1 MLLEAPSGF
10 KASGAPLHLD
20 QGQRRLVSDGF
31 VRLSPNVAYPLQ
43 YALSTQGP
51 VVVSADASNWETYG
65 GGIFDGCG
73 RNAAVNH
80 AVLAVGYGR
89 SPQGKYW
96 IIRNS
101 WGREWG
107 ESGHMRLLRFEDA
120 VDDRLKK
127 RGRGWPKLVIFLR
140 VFHGSF
146 TDLDEIFLPSFYR
159 FWPRREFWRSA
170 LSITGTIP
178 DCLFTSNGFG
188 VSELALHPSEDRPS
202 NYGYIQQA
210 HSYLEADLRIYEKR
224 PLLLEMLQ
232 VPDLK
237 DLYLLLADADM
248 AFTTFIHPVLLFDRP
263 FFDNSSTARGP
274 VPRVHGV
281 WGRRAE
287 GSITEEAMFRSTVP
301 VADFM
306 DQPPWIFRARDLPE
320 LRARVTQGV
329 FSNLHRFF
337 VSAYTKE
344 RMLAGDPP
352 VALLRWR
359 SRSSPSWRRWI
370 LRFHS
375 NRSAELPFAEM
386 QIAWID
392 PKDQNV
398 TAEASV
404 AYETFTWSTA
414 MGVVWRC
421 AHPYQLHSLHDRSAA
436 HINILF
442 NNLFWQTGAGA
453 DGTYRWLFRRP
464 AFEVDPEERDVMG
477 GAVTLDH
484 LRSYHITAKLGEHL
498 FQSFPLSRYHVE
510 LLRRHDLA
518 STESVRELLS
528 ALGHST
534 PCLDH
539 PHGFKVMKH
548 WNSLKTKRHFAD
560 HNQSLRDRMM
570 PNSRHTQ
577 WQMCLYDFFINTSQG
592 EAGSMDVPGLEL
604 CDEMLAAHCS
614 GATFLDLRKECWEK
628 TWECFLWRL
637 ILLLNQHIDNNPFL
651 SSSCRL
657 LYRPGLDL
665 SQDQSYLS
673 SGERMEIENQRRP
686 ACQAAE
692 QSILAREHLD
702 GSSLGL
708 SFNYYQVLAS
718 TCEIFDLGHLL
729 QCHLE
734 QLQVL
739 QSDLLSS
746 AWSHLRP

>member
-1 MLLEAPSGF
+1 
-10 KASGAPLHLD
+10 
-20 QGQRRLVSDGF
+20 
-31 VRLSPNVAYPLQ
+31 
-43 YALSTQGP
+43 
-51 VVVSADASNWETYG
+51 
-65 GGIFDGCG
+65 
-73 RNAAVNH
+73 
-80 AVLAVGYGR
+80 
-89 SPQGKYW
+89 
-96 IIRNS
+96 
-101 WGREWG
+101 
-107 ESGHMRLLRFEDA
+107 
-120 VDDRLKK
+120 
-127 RGRGWPKLVIFLR
+127 
-140 VFHGSF
+140 
-146 TDLDEIFLPSFYR
+146 
-159 FWPRREFWRSA
+159 
-170 LSITGTIP
+170 
-178 DCLFTSNGFG
+178 
-188 VSELALHPSEDRPS
+188 
-202 NYGYIQQA
+202 
-210 HSYLEADLRIYEKR
+210 
-224 PLLLEMLQ
+224 
-232 VPDLK
+232 
-237 DLYLLLADADM
+237 
-248 AFTTFIHPVLLFDRP
+248 
-263 FFDNSSTARGP
+263 
-274 VPRVHGV
+274 
-281 WGRRAE
+281 
-287 GSITEEAMFRSTVP
+287 MFRSTVP

-337 VSAYTKE
+337 VSAYTKDGVGG
-344 RMLAGDPP
+344 LAYPTSPASAPPEGDPP

-375 NRSAELPFAEM
+375 NRSVQPSPAFFEKSPQERLQAELPFAEM

-560 HNQSLRDRMM
+560 HNQIGQDRMM

-628 TWECFLWRL
+628 TWECLSPWMLCEESLWRL